1 MPTWL
6 PVRHRPRRGPTDHVR
21 YGKHFFSL
29 TAVTVFRTS
38 EREGVKSGSNFK
50 DFFGRSICRKAII
63 EINGLKIIQAFLL
76 KKGRREEEGEGA
88 L

>member
-1 MPTWL
+1 M
-6 PVRHRPRRGPTDHVR
+6 
-21 YGKHFFSL
+21 
-29 TAVTVFRTS
+29 TVFRTS